1 AEQTFDAVQLDP
13 AHDLVHFTRVG
24 GGQDRTIHTRARV
37 VTAGETCRFAAP
49 LLEGPLTWGC
59 HDGERITYTPNPK
72 NRYNPFVSYFNDCAT
87 ISSDGTLAAKKAG
100 DVMVIA
106 MDRDLNKEIFP
117 VRIVPRA

>member
-1 AEQTFDAVQLDP
+1 MRPLASAKSYVLP
-13 AHDLVHFTRVG
+13 
-24 GGQDRTIHTRARV
+24 HT
-37 VTAGETCRFAAP
+37 
-49 LLEGPLTWGC
+49 